1 MPKVIIAIDSY
12 KGCLSSSEANK
23 AAANA
28 FSNAV
33 CLPISDGGEGMT
45 EAFKAMGFEYE
56 EVSTKAHGPLME
68 EIYAKY
74 LIIKEYTGTYS
85 DKEEDDLTAVMEMAA
100 ACGLPLVPM
109 NKRNPEKTTTYGF
122 GEMLIDAITRGCKHI
137 IIGIGG
143 SATCDAGKGML
154 EAIEKLSDS
163 SLLLHQQGNTQRISI
178 DVACDVDNPLF
189 GPNGA
194 AYVFAPQKGAD
205 KEMVKRLDTFLQDFY
220 KSSGCIDSIPGDGAA
235 GGLGFALR
243 YFLGATLKPG
253 IDVVL
258 DTLGFDKYLE
268 NAELIITG
276 EGKCDKQ
283 TLMGKVPFGILQ
295 RAKRKR
301 IPVILIAGRVE
312 DKESLIEAGFNDV
325 ICINESEDRPIEILM
340 QEPVAKENITK
351 TAYHIK
357 STMKLNI

>member
-1 MPKVIIAIDSY
+1 MPKVVIAIDSF

-23 AAANA
+23 AAAKA

-33 CLPISDGGEGMT
+33 CIPISDGGEGMT
-45 EAFKAMGFEYE
+45 EAFKAMGFEHE
-56 EVSTKAHGPLME
+56 EVTTKVHGPLME

-74 LIIKEYTGTYS
+74 LILKGYSGTYS
-85 DKEEDDLTAVMEMAA
+85 DKKENDLTAVMEMAA

-109 NKRNPEKTTTYGF
+109 SKRNPEKTTTYGF
-122 GEMLIDAITRGCKHI
+122 GEMLIDAISRGCKHI

-154 EAIEKLSDS
+154 EAIKKLSDR
-163 SLLLHQQGNTQRISI
+163 SLLSYQEGNTQRISI

-194 AYVFAPQKGAD
+194 AFVFAPQKGAD

-220 KSSGCIDSIPGDGAA
+220 KSSGCKDSVPGDGAA

-258 DTLGFDKYLE
+258 DTLGFDKHLDD
-268 NAELIITG
+268 AKLIITG
-276 EGKCDKQ
+276 EGKCDRQ
-283 TLMGKVPFGILQ
+283 TLMGKVPYGILQ
-295 RAKRKR
+295 RAKRKG
-301 IPVILIAGRVE
+301 IPVVLIAGKVE

-325 ICINESEDRPIEILM
+325 ICINESEDRPLEILM
-340 QEPVAKENITK
+340 QESVAKDNITK
-351 TAYHIK
+351 ASYKIK
-357 STMKLNI
+357 TTLKLNI

>member
-1 MPKVIIAIDSY
+1 MPKVIIAIDSF
-12 KGCLSSSEANK
+12 KGCLSSIEANK
-23 AAANA
+23 AAAKA
-28 FSNAV
+28 FNNAV

-56 EVSTKAHGPLME
+56 EVTTKVHGPLME

-74 LIIKEYTGTYS
+74 LILKGYSGTFS
-85 DKEEDDLTAVMEMAA
+85 DKKENDLTAVMEMAA

-109 NKRNPEKTTTYGF
+109 SKRNPEKTTTYGF
-122 GEMLIDAITRGCKHI
+122 GEMLIDAISRGCKHI

-154 EAIEKLSDS
+154 EAIEKLSDR
-163 SLLLHQQGNTQRISI
+163 SLLSYQEGNTQKISI
-178 DVACDVDNPLF
+178 DVACDVDNPLY

-205 KEMVKRLDTFLQDFY
+205 KEMVKRLDSFLKDLY
-220 KSSGCIDSIPGDGAA
+220 ESSGCKDSVPGDGAA

-268 NAELIITG
+268 EAELIITG
-276 EGKCDKQ
+276 EGKCDRQ
-283 TLMGKVPFGILQ
+283 TLMGKVPYGILQ
-295 RAKRKR
+295 RAKSKG
-301 IPVILIAGRVE
+301 IPVVLIAGKVE

-325 ICINESEDRPIEILM
+325 ICINESEERPLEILM
-340 QEPVAKENITK
+340 QASVAKDNITK
-351 TAYHIK
+351 TSYNIK
-357 STMKLNI
+357 TTLKLNI